1 MKKVILGLALVVI
14 IAVAGGIYYVLTN
27 LDSLVKAA
35 IEKYGSQATHTAVR
49 VDKVHIDLSGG
60 AGAIYGLT
68 VANPK
73 GFASPK
79 AFSLG
84 EVGMRINLKS
94 LSEEPYIIEEIT
106 VRAPQVFVEINADK
120 QVNLNELKKNLTGG
134 TAPADTTKPTTESG
148 SKDAPRLIIRRIVFA
163 DGLIDAKV
171 VPLDNKE
178 YKLKLP
184 SLTMSNLGGS
194 KGATPEQI
202 AKEIISRLS
211 DQALAEIKKRGID
224 DELDKLKAKGKQKVD
239 EEKAKL
245 KDKADSKVEQEKQQ
259 LDQKLKNLLT
269 K

>member
-1 MKKVILGLALVVI
+1 MKKIILSLALVVI
-14 IAVAGGIYYVLTN
+14 IAVAAGIYYVLTN

-49 VDKVHIDLSGG
+49 VDKVHIDLSNG
-60 AGAIYGLT
+60 AGAIYGLS

-84 EVGMRINLKS
+84 EIGTRINLKS
-94 LSEEPYIIEEIT
+94 LTEEPYIIEEII

-120 QVNLNELKKNLTGG
+120 LVNLNELKKNLTGG
-134 TAPADTTKPTTESG
+134 AAPAEKAKAPAESG
-148 SKDAPRLIIRRIVFA
+148 SKDAPRLIIRQVVFA

-171 VPLDNKE
+171 VPLNNKE

-194 KGATPEQI
+194 KGATPQQI

-224 DELDKLKAKGKQKVD
+224 DELDKLKAKAREKVD
-239 EEKAKL
+239 AEKAKL
-245 KDKADSKVEQEKQQ
+245 KDKADSKVEQEKQK
-259 LDQKLKNLLT
+259 LDNKLKNLLT